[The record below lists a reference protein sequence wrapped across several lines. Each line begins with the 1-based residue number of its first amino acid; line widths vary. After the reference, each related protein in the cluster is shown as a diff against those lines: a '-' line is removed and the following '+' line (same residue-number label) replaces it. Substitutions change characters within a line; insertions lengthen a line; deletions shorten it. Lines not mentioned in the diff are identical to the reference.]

1 MYNFKPP
8 AKSPLMQRVEQTQK
22 RNSLTVQIAEST
34 IMFSIGVGV
43 GVIFYTVVLLKF
55 GC

>member
-1 MYNFKPP
+1 MSQVKSHSP
-8 AKSPLMQRVEQTQK
+8 SPLIQRVKAAQNK
-22 RNSLTVQIAEST
+22 NSLTLQIVEST

-43 GVIFYTVVLLKF
+43 GIIFCTVILLKF